1 MYKKGLLSKYKVP
14 LAHWSIFNN
23 LSFNCIMTMSALSTL
38 LSIQK
43 LFCFIL
49 LLMVPLACFVL
60 FEGVRVSGRK
70 SLKGKVIG
78 NLLILVLC
86 PGCRM
91 ETICGSDL
99 IFSLPSTFLSS
110 FIFLILKQILLIKSH
125 IRSSR
130 FFIPLLSPVITSN
143 PSLGSA
149 WLHRSSGSSQG

>member
-1 MYKKGLLSKYKVP
+1 
-14 LAHWSIFNN
+14 
-23 LSFNCIMTMSALSTL
+23 MTMSALSTL

-49 LLMVPLACFVL
+49 LLMVRLACFVL
-60 FEGVRVSGRK
+60 FEGVRVSGTK

-130 FFIPLLSPVITSN
+130 FFIPLLSGVITSN
-143 PSLGSA
+143 PSLRSA

>member
-1 MYKKGLLSKYKVP
+1 
-14 LAHWSIFNN
+14 
-23 LSFNCIMTMSALSTL
+23 MSALNTL

-60 FEGVRVSGRK
+60 FEGVREVGRRAERGR
-70 SLKGKVIG
+70 LLG

-86 PGCRM
+86 PGCRV

-110 FIFLILKQILLIKSH
+110 FIFLILKHMFLIKSH

-130 FFIPLLSPVITSN
+130 FFIPLFSAVITSN

-149 WLHRSSGSSQG
+149 WLHRSSGSSQGQDQMNQGQ

>member
-23 LSFNCIMTMSALSTL
+23 LSFNCIMTMS
-38 LSIQK
+38 QK

-130 FFIPLLSPVITSN
+130 FFIPLLSAVITSN